1 MVKSKKIKKPRNY
14 IKKNNIEANSL
25 NPKYIFIG
33 LGLLIAVVLF
43 YSGNL
48 ESVLNYIIGGIILLY
63 AVIFIF
69 TNISD
74 VIKMVLIVLGICF
87 VLMALLG
94 YV

>member
-14 IKKNNIEANSL
+14 IKKNNIKTNSL